1 MMSFSEEI
9 VRWYEAHKRD
19 LPWRQ
24 TQDAYVIWLS
34 EVILQQT
41 RVAQGLPYFERFVA
55 HYPDVHAFAAA
66 SEGEILRHWQGL
78 GYYSRAR
85 NMHKAAKLVVSE
97 MGGVFP
103 TSYDQL
109 LRLPGVGEYT
119 AAAISSLASGE
130 ARAVVDGNVF
140 RVLARYFGID
150 TPINSSAGKTVFQ
163 QMADSLLDRANAGK
177 HNQAFMEFG
186 AMLCRPKNP
195 DCARCPVSQGCE
207 ALRSGRVSELPIKLK
222 NKPSTNRY
230 FNYFLIQEADHAG
243 LYLQQRGGGDIWE
256 NLYQLPLLETP
267 EPLSPAELNA
277 HPALT
282 EWFGDAPVLVP
293 IGGVVKH
300 VLSHQ
305 NLHAR
310 FFEVRHASVSPGKK
324 EGWDYVL
331 LKELNKLAKPKL
343 IYAFLT
349 SYLNDNQP

>member
-1 MMSFSEEI
+1 MSFSEEI

-24 TQDAYVIWLS
+24 TQNPYIIWLS

-41 RVAQGLPYFERFVA
+41 RVAQGLPYFERFVS
-55 HYPDVHAFAAA
+55 HYPDVQAFAAA
-66 SEGEILRHWQGL
+66 PEGEILRHWQGL

-85 NMHKAAKLVVSE
+85 NMHKAAKLVVSD

-119 AAAISSLASGE
+119 AAAISSFAAGE

-150 TPINSSAGKTVFQ
+150 TPINSSQGKKIFQ
-163 QMADSLLDRANAGK
+163 QIADDLLDDENPGK

-195 DCARCPVSQGCE
+195 DCALCPVSHGCE
-207 ALRSGRVSELPIKLK
+207 ALRLGRVDELPVKLK
-222 NKPSTNRY
+222 SKPISNRF
-230 FNYFLIQEADHAG
+230 FNYFVIKDEDQAG

-267 EPLSPAELNA
+267 GPMSPAELSTHPVLA
-277 HPALT
+277 DWFGESPALI
-282 EWFGDAPVLVP
+282 PV
-293 IGGVVKH
+293 GGVVKH

-310 FFEVRHASVSPGKK
+310 FFEVPHASGAASKK
-324 EGWDYVL
+324 ESWDYVL
-331 LKELNKLAKPKL
+331 LKDLNKLAKPKL

-349 SYLNDNQP
+349 SYLTDNQP